1 MQSLA
6 TWVMGLVVSPLGI
19 VVLAA
24 LDSTLLFSLP
34 GGIDAVVLMLA
45 ARHHMKSWSLAV
57 AVLATAGSL
66 AGAALTFWMGVKIG
80 EHGLERYIPS
90 KRLARIRRRVSSVGA
105 MGLAALDLIPPPF
118 PFTPFILASGALEVK
133 ATRFF
138 GTLAVCR
145 LLRFGGESLLAVIYG
160 PRILAWID
168 SAVFRRAVVACSVL
182 AVLLTALSIARVF
195 KSTRST
201 GRGIDPARSPETRL
215 RPRHS

>member
-1 MQSLA
+1 MS
-6 TWVMGLVVSPLGI
+6 LVVSPLGI

-24 LDSTLLFSLP
+24 LDSTLVFSLP
-34 GGIDAVVLMLA
+34 GGVDAVVLMLA
-45 ARHHMKSWSLAV
+45 ARHHLKSWSMVV

-80 EHGLERYIPS
+80 EHGLERYIPP
-90 KRLARIRRRVSSVGA
+90 KRLARIRRRMNRVGA
-105 MGLAALDLIPPPF
+105 IGLAALDLIPPPF

-145 LLRFGGESLLAVIYG
+145 LVRFGGESLLAVIYG
-160 PRILAWID
+160 PQIVAWID
-168 SAVFRRAVVACSVL
+168 SPVFRRAVVACSVL

-195 KSTRST
+195 RSSRSA
-201 GRGIDPARSPETRL
+201 GRSVAPA
-215 RPRHS
+215 